1 MSGNLIFPRVQVM
14 WGKTNLTMYGE
25 GSFADDPQPL
35 VYDVQAQLQD
45 SNSNPTGSFHWNPSG
60 PAWNVYQK
68 FVSDKE
74 KIQEQIVVRFFYA
87 NGKSIPLIFVWSGQ
101 QFSYGNDM
109 TVQVTLKT
117 ELDGFT
123 NANIRS
129 IAQAYDK
136 DATFLSVTDRVK
148 KQYGLDDYKK
158 LIRFSKQAE
167 TDMGKA
173 TLKTYYAKDVT
184 FGSAVSNLAEQNGN
198 QVFASNIGQANNT
211 ILTPFSWEATQK
223 NPPEVVEAAVDL
235 QVPDSTVR
243 YGFLLGPGII
253 DSIQRTMEWTQPQ
266 ANTQNKPT
274 PATKPEPKDP
284 ASPQTSQQ
292 NPEAN
297 PQVQQKKA
305 KKKTSAPQGSALA
318 NPNPG
323 VQNASN
329 PDGPKKQDLLNK
341 EKGSTLSVNTF
352 LSPVL
357 VGIKPGDIVYIPS
370 LQTDVENSYLEDWV
384 VTSVSY
390 TQSDGVIG
398 VSISGSRPY
407 GLGNLINEKAGKKW
421 REKARTLKTLDD
433 WMEYAWPSNLQGLP
447 AV

>member
-1 MSGNLIFPRVQVM
+1 MAGNLIFPRVEVY

-25 GSFADDPQPL
+25 GEFSDDPQPL

-45 SNSNPTGSFHWNPSG
+45 SNNNPTGSFHWNPSG
-60 PAWNVYQK
+60 AAWNVYQK

-74 KIQEQIVVRFFYA
+74 KIQEQIVIRFFYA
-87 NGKSIPLIFVWSGQ
+87 NGKSIPFVFIWAGQ

-109 TVQVTLKT
+109 SVQVTLKT

-136 DATFLSVTDRVK
+136 DATFLSVADRVK
-148 KQYGLDDYKK
+148 KQYGLDEYKK

-167 TDMGKA
+167 SDMGKA

-184 FGSAVSNLAEQNGN
+184 FGSTVSNLVEQNGN
-198 QVFASNIGQANNT
+198 QVFANNIGQANNT
-211 ILTPFSWEATQK
+211 ILTPFSWEAQQK
-223 NPPEVVEAAVDL
+223 TPPEVVEAAPDL
-235 QVPDSTVR
+235 QIPDPTVR
-243 YGFLLGPGII
+243 YGYLLGPGII
-253 DSIQRTMEWTQPQ
+253 DAIQRTMEWTQPQ

-284 ASPQTSQQ
+284 AKPSTSQQ
-292 NPEAN
+292 NPESS
-297 PQVQQKKA
+297 PQEKQKKA
-305 KKKTSAPQGSALA
+305 KKVTSSPQGSALA
-318 NPNPG
+318 SPNPG

-341 EKGSTLSVNTF
+341 EKGSTLSAQMF
-352 LSPVL
+352 MAPVL
-357 VGIKPGDIVYIPS
+357 VGIKPGDIVYVPS
-370 LQTDVENSYLEDWV
+370 LQTDAADTYIEDWI

-390 TQSDGVIG
+390 TQNDG
-398 VSISGSRPY
+398 SISVNVSASRPY
-407 GLGNLINEKAGKKW
+407 GLGTLINDKAGKKW
-421 REKARTLKTLDD
+421 KEKARTLRSLDD
-433 WMEYAWPSNLQGLP
+433 WADYAWPGNLQGLP